1 MAAPTV
7 TWHEVNFAQNGS
19 LEVALNNIP
28 PLTVENQLSKLNF
41 GAVQAGK
48 ATEVKCVVAKFSGT
62 SVQNMK
68 FWLESRTANQP
79 GSQNQNLS
87 RSGGWY
93 FYFLVRKRDDTPILN
108 HTHSSLSN
116 GQKTGSEEIPGISD
130 LFREVPETEETA
142 VVADMKV
149 SSVAA
154 GDYSPYI
161 YLNVN
166 TPSNA
171 SDGLTD
177 GFSYRMSF
185 LYP

>member
-7 TWHEVNFAQNGS
+7 TWHEVEFNQNGS
-19 LEVALNNIP
+19 LKTSLSSLPVLP
-28 PLTVENQLSKLNF
+28 VENGVSKLNL

-48 ATEVKCVVAKFSGT
+48 ATEVHCVVAKFAGT

-79 GSQNQNLS
+79 GSQNTNLS
-87 RSGGWY
+87 RENGWQFFSY
-93 FYFLVRKRDDTPILN
+93 IRKRDLTPLN
-108 HTHSSLSN
+108 HNYANLTN
-116 GQKTGSEEIPGISD
+116 GQKTGTEVLPTGTNEYFKELPDSEEQASVSD
-130 LFREVPETEETA
+130 
-142 VVADMKV
+142 MQV

-154 GDYSPYI
+154 NDFSPYI
-161 YLNVN
+161 YLDVN

-171 SDGLTD
+171 LDGLTD